1 MDTEEKVAQWEE
13 YHEALSKLFNEV
25 NDIFCTKCFYDDNL
39 IFHEIHY
46 QPDEDTPHIRKL
58 VELLKPAV
66 EFTSK
71 HLNELNKLWDL
82 ECEAKLNAEK
92 AFEAWKR
99 NLCPLVM
106 KNVTRY
112 MSSNSFNRFETYDE
126 IAFYLTRSE
135 INYAR
140 TKEAINLWQAHKFKN
155 VA

>member
-1 MDTEEKVAQWEE
+1 MNTEEKVAQWEE
-13 YHEALSKLFNEV
+13 YYEALSKLFNDV
-25 NDIFCTKCFYDDNL
+25 NNIFCTKCFYDDDW

-46 QPDEDTPHIRKL
+46 QPDEDTPNITKL
-58 VELLKPAV
+58 AELLKPVV

-71 HLNELNKLWDL
+71 HLNELNQQWYR

-99 NLCPLVM
+99 NLCPLAM
-106 KNVTRY
+106 KNVPRY
-112 MSSNSFNRFETYDE
+112 MSSNSFNSFETYDE
-126 IAFYLTRSE
+126 IAFYLTSSE

-140 TKEAINLWQAHKFKN
+140 TKEAINLCQAHKFKN